1 MLISRRMPVRVNFGQ
16 PSSASCLTCAIKE
29 NRKTMAI
36 LVGLLRGTTIAAA
49 IMLAFAL
56 LKKFII
62 VFGFIFAI
70 LKFAIVL
77 VFLALLISIAVAM
90 LRDWNKSSTKDA

>member
-1 MLISRRMPVRVNFGQ
+1 
-16 PSSASCLTCAIKE
+16 
-29 NRKTMAI
+29 MAI
-36 LVGLLRGTTIAAA
+36 LIALLRGTTVAAT

-62 VFGFIFAI
+62 VFGFLFAI

-77 VFLALLISIAVAM
+77 IFVILLVSIAVAM
-90 LRDWNKSSTKDA
+90 LRDWSNKSSTKDA